1 MTDEQKP
8 IDTATDLNARFR
20 SLTGNTTTLPTAGA
34 DRASINAALRRIA
47 GGADEA
53 DEGEQPTHRN
63 DRKE

>member
-1 MTDEQKP
+1 MNDQQKP
-8 IDTATDLNARFR
+8 IDTADALNDRFR

-53 DEGEQPTHRN
+53 DEGEQPTRRT
-63 DRKE
+63 DRRE